1 MGYMINRENY
11 TNENSKV
18 VDSWVKNGWLWS
30 IPVSHEAYLKAKEG
44 EYDIVLTPTKSVP
57 HEWFGPLKG
66 KRVLALASGGG
77 QQGPI
82 FKALGADVT
91 ILDYSDMQLEREK
104 EVAIR
109 EVYEIKLVKADMS
122 KPLPFADSSF
132 DLIFNPVSTCYI
144 EKIEP
149 LWKECYRILSKDG
162 ILLTGVDNGINYIV
176 KDIDER
182 EITHSLPFNPL
193 EDPLLMEELMKD
205 DAGIQ
210 FSHTLGEHLTALLN
224 AGFKLTN
231 IFEDTNGEGHLHELN
246 IPTFAA
252 IRVIKE

>member
-1 MGYMINRENY
+1 MINRENY

-18 VDSWVKNGWLWS
+18 VDSWVKNGWIWS

-44 EYDIVLTPTKSVP
+44 EYNIVLTPTKSVP
-57 HEWFGPLKG
+57 HEWFGSLNG

-77 QQGPI
+77 QQGPV

-91 ILDYSDMQLEREK
+91 VLDYSDMQLEREK

-109 EVYEIKLVKADMS
+109 EGYEIKLVKADMS
-122 KPLPFADSSF
+122 KPLPFDDSSF

-144 EKIEP
+144 EEIEP

-162 ILLTGVDNGINYIV
+162 VLLTGVDNGINYIV
-176 KDIDER
+176 KDQEER

-193 EDPLLMEELMKD
+193 KDEKLLEELKRED
-205 DAGIQ
+205 GGIQ
-210 FSHTLGEHLTALLN
+210 FSHTLVEHLNALLS
-224 AGFKLTN
+224 AGFKLTD
-231 IFEDTNGEGHLHELN
+231 IFEDTNGEGRLHELN

-252 IRVIKE
+252 IRVIK

>member
-1 MGYMINRENY
+1 MINRENY

-91 ILDYSDMQLEREK
+91 VLDNSDMQIKREK
-104 EVAIR
+104 EVATR
-109 EVYEIKLVKADMS
+109 E
-122 KPLPFADSSF
+122 
-132 DLIFNPVSTCYI
+132 
-144 EKIEP
+144 
-149 LWKECYRILSKDG
+149 G
-162 ILLTGVDNGINYIV
+162 
-176 KDIDER
+176 
-182 EITHSLPFNPL
+182 
-193 EDPLLMEELMKD
+193 
-205 DAGIQ
+205 
-210 FSHTLGEHLTALLN
+210 
-224 AGFKLTN
+224 
-231 IFEDTNGEGHLHELN
+231 
-246 IPTFAA
+246 
-252 IRVIKE
+252 

>member
-1 MGYMINRENY
+1 MITRDNY
-11 TNENSKV
+11 TIENSKV
-18 VDSWVKNGWLWS
+18 IDSWVKNGWIWS
-30 IPVSHEAYLKAKEG
+30 IPVTHEAFIKAKNG

-57 HEWFGPLKG
+57 HEWFGSLNG

-77 QQGPI
+77 QQGPV

-91 ILDYSDMQLEREK
+91 VLDYSDMQLEREK

-109 EVYEIKLVKADMS
+109 EGYEIKLVKADMS
-122 KPLPFADSSF
+122 KPLPFDDSSF

-144 EKIEP
+144 EEIEP

-162 ILLTGVDNGINYIV
+162 VLLTGVDNGINYIV
-176 KDIDER
+176 KDQEER

-193 EDPLLMEELMKD
+193 KDEKLLEELKRED
-205 DAGIQ
+205 GGIQ
-210 FSHTLGEHLTALLN
+210 FSHTLGEHLSALLN
-224 AGFKLTN
+224 AGFKLTD
-231 IFEDTNGEGHLHELN
+231 IFEDTNGEGRLHELN

-252 IRVIKE
+252 IRVIK